1 MAPATSAERL
11 NARKVVII
19 PRVVTLA
26 LLQTGLSDALHH
38 RPLVAVPLLFL
49 AGLVTS
55 LNPCIYPMIPI
66 TAGTLAGVNVEG
78 RTRRRTLGLT
88 LTYVSGLALFY
99 ALLGM
104 IAGMTGSLFGTIGA
118 SFWARLLIGNL
129 LLVFA
134 LAMLEVIP
142 VRLPARLAAWAGSLG
157 GGSFPAVFLLGATSG
172 LVAAPCGAPAFA
184 AVLTWVA
191 TTRSAVLGFVYLFIF
206 SLGMTALLVVVG
218 FFSGRI
224 AALPRAGA
232 WMAWIKK
239 AAGVV
244 LLIMAEYYFV
254 KAGQVW

>member
-1 MAPATSAERL
+1 M
-11 NARKVVII
+11 
-19 PRVVTLA
+19 VTFSLI
-26 LLQTGLSDALHH
+26 QSGLSNALQH
-38 RPLVAVPLLFL
+38 RPLIAVPLLFA

-66 TAGTLAGVNVEG
+66 TVGTLAGVNVAG
-78 RTRRRTLGLT
+78 RTRRRTVGLT
-88 LTYVSGLALFY
+88 LTYVAGLALFY
-99 ALLGM
+99 ALLGL
-104 IAGMTGSLFGTIGA
+104 IAGLSGSLFGTIGA
-118 SFWARLLIGNL
+118 SFWARLVIGNL

-134 LAMLEVIP
+134 LAMLDVIP
-142 VRLPARLAAWAGSLG
+142 VRLPARLSAWAGGLG
-157 GGSFPAVFLLGATSG
+157 GGSYPAVFLLGATSG

-191 TTRSAVLGFVYLFIF
+191 TTRSALLGFVYLFVF

-218 FFSGRI
+218 LFSGGLS
-224 AALPRAGA
+224 ALPRAGA

-244 LLIMAEYYFV
+244 LLLMAEYYFV